1 MNDGVVDGK
10 TVRLC
15 NNINEYAQPELPQKY
30 IYQDMLR
37 IGEKFEEFREDS
49 LIEYLTMEKVIIK
62 KEHCP
67 HSRFYSKKLE
77 YDPLLYVKNMK
88 KIVKITIETFS
99 KIFID
104 YFTDAKIIE
113 GKKPNNYYYY
123 LASNNVNDQYVTEY
137 MNVGVVDGKTVNNTN
152 EYLRPQLPERL
163 RAPLPPNYEYKE
175 FKEYD
180 DDDEDNEGIVY
191 V

>member
-1 MNDGVVDGK
+1 
-10 TVRLC
+10 
-15 NNINEYAQPELPQKY
+15 
-30 IYQDMLR
+30 
-37 IGEKFEEFREDS
+37 
-49 LIEYLTMEKVIIK
+49 MEKVIIK
-62 KEHCP
+62 KERCP
-67 HSRFYSKKLE
+67 HSRFFSKKLE
-77 YDPLLYVKNMK
+77 YDPLLYVKSVCDSDTNSYFEPNLCNERCKEKMK

-113 GKKPNNYYYY
+113 GKKPNDCCDLYRYYYY
-123 LASNNVNDQYVTEY
+123 LARNNVNDQYIQEY
-137 MNVGVVDGKTVNNTN
+137 MNVGVVDGKTVRLCNNTN

-163 RAPLPPNYEYKE
+163 RAPLPPNHEYKE

-180 DDDEDNEGIVY
+180 DEDNDGIVY